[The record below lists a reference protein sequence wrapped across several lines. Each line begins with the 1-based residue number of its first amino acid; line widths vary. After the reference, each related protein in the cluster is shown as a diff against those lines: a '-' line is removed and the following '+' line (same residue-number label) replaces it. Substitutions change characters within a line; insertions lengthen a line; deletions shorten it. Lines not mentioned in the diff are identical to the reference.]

1 MQASMVQLMPNCSN
15 YMDTDHL
22 NLVDE
27 FIRNLLEFPPDPQVL
42 QEAIYGSS
50 QLLDGRRLAEEFL
63 RRRKLADKGIA
74 PEATTP
80 GSFLSGGGES
90 KGSGGGWS
98 EVAKKVPASGAKEE
112 ASSAFKVVAAKKKSR
127 R

>member
-1 MQASMVQLMPNCSN
+1 MCI
-15 YMDTDHL
+15 
-22 NLVDE
+22 VDE
-27 FIRNLLEFPPDPQVL
+27 FIGKLLEFPPDPQVL

-74 PEATTP
+74 PEATAS
-80 GSFLSGGGES
+80 GSFLSGS
-90 KGSGGGWS
+90 VDNKGSGGWS
-98 EVAKKVPASGAKEE
+98 EVAKKVPASAAKEE
-112 ASSAFKVVAAKKKSR
+112 TNSAFKVVAAKKKNR

>member
-1 MQASMVQLMPNCSN
+1 M
-15 YMDTDHL
+15 H
-22 NLVDE
+22 LVDE
-27 FIRNLLEFPPDPQVL
+27 FIGKLLEFPPDPQVL

-74 PEATTP
+74 PEPTTSA
-80 GSFLSGGGES
+80 SFLSGGGDN
-90 KGSGGGWS
+90 KGSGGWS
-98 EVAKKVPASGAKEE
+98 EVAKKVPAGGAKEE
-112 ASSAFKVVAAKKKSR
+112 ANSAFKIVAAKKKNR